1 MYVLNMPDNSYDLLR
16 LPPQA
21 LNVIRRALAPSV
33 GVHLAGPGGVAL
45 YLSGQ
50 DQYVLYNMTDVPAT
64 VSLRF
69 DGNLPADGWK
79 ELVHG
84 KALEVTESRPAER
97 FPVPPWTDVALTLR
111 SFEIAVVQ
119 SPESKGSR

>member
-1 MYVLNMPDNSYDLLR
+1 MPENSYDLLR

-21 LNVIRRALAPSV
+21 LNLIRRAVAPAA

-45 YLSGQ
+45 YLSGP
-50 DQYVLYNMTDVPAT
+50 DQYVLYNMTDGTAA

-69 DGNLPADGWK
+69 DGNLPAEGWK

-84 KALEVTESRPAER
+84 KALAVTQSKPQGR
-97 FPVPPWTDVALTLR
+97 FPVPPWSDVALTLG

-119 SPESKGSR
+119 SPVTKGSR